1 MKRPNVRVK
10 DELDFLK
17 NEMASLK
24 LELYNL
30 TKRIEN
36 LEVLARKPRAAIV
49 D

>member
-1 MKRPNVRVK
+1 MKRPDLKVK
-10 DELDFLK
+10 DDLDFLK

-30 TKRIEN
+30 TKRIED
-36 LEVLARKPRAAIV
+36 LELLARKPRAAIV